1 MASRFVT
8 PRSRARGDD
17 DLRKVIAEYLRDAEA
32 GRALDA
38 AGQRYT
44 PAGLRSV
51 RRALGHVD
59 EALGDM
65 RLSVVEDSDR
75 AAVDGL
81 ARRVADHEGLSP
93 SRTGPVVDAL
103 NTLFAYVTW
112 QRPAYPLRWERPP
125 RHDPPDPAPP
135 PAGTTTPTFT
145 MLALG
150 AHVGAWIER
159 IIVIAFVLTAIGL
172 ALALA

>member
-1 MASRFVT
+1 VSGRVAGDTQAMAAPFDHLG
-8 PRSRARGDD
+8 PA
-17 DLRKVIAEYLRDAEA
+17 IAAYLRDAEA

-51 RRALGHVD
+51 QRALGHVD
-59 EALGDM
+59 AALGDM
-65 RLSVVEDSDR
+65 KLSAVDDTDR
-75 AAVDGL
+75 AAVEEL
-81 ARRVADHEGLSP
+81 ARRVADHEGLPP

-103 NTLFAYVTW
+103 STLFAYATW
-112 QRPAYPLRWERPP
+112 QR
-125 RHDPPDPAPP
+125 PDPAPP
-135 PAGTTTPTFT
+135 PAGPAPSPADTKTPTFT

-150 AHVGAWIER
+150 AQVGTWIER

-172 ALALA
+172 ALALT